1 MKKTS
6 VTLGNDALRLTA
18 SKVITMIIS
27 MISAM
32 LLSRFRT
39 LGEYG
44 TYSQLLIIVSIATS
58 LIMLGLPNSI
68 NYFLAG
74 ADSPFERDKFLSVY
88 YTLSTFLSFVIGFVL
103 VLSVPLLESYF
114 DNENIRSFIYFFALY
129 PWARIIASSIEN
141 ILVVYRRT
149 RLLVYF
155 RITNSVSLLLII
167 FVVQIFGLT
176 FNSYIL
182 MFLLVEIVFGLSVY
196 FIVNSISGGIK
207 LSFDINLIKKVI
219 TFSIPIGLASV
230 VGTLNY
236 NLDQLMVGKFY
247 NTEQLAI
254 YANAGRELPITI
266 VTTSIVAVLLPVIVR
281 LIKKQEYKIALK
293 LWGNSIILSYVV
305 ICFFAVGFFAFAP
318 DVMNLL
324 YSEKYLPGV
333 PIFRVYSLVLL
344 LRCTYFGIVLNAS
357 GKSQFIFY
365 SSIASL
371 FMNVLLNYLLYLT
384 IGIIGPAIATLLS
397 QLVINLIQLAYTAKA
412 TKVTFS
418 NVFPWKSIGLLTLLN
433 IVLGI
438 AFYYLKGILTID
450 LSLGSIGESVFLGLL
465 WGVVYFL
472 VVKNEV
478 VLNWKLLN
486 NGGNYQ

>member
-1 MKKTS
+1 
-6 VTLGNDALRLTA
+6 
-18 SKVITMIIS
+18 
-27 MISAM
+27 
-32 LLSRFRT
+32 
-39 LGEYG
+39 
-44 TYSQLLIIVSIATS
+44 
-58 LIMLGLPNSI
+58 
-68 NYFLAG
+68 
-74 ADSPFERDKFLSVY
+74 
-88 YTLSTFLSFVIGFVL
+88 